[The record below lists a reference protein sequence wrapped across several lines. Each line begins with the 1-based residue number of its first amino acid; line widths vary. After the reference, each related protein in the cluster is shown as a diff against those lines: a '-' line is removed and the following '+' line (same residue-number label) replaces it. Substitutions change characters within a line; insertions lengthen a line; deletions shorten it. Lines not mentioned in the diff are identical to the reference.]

1 MAIAESLKALVIA
14 AIIIDTIGL
23 GLRSFARAKVQGSFG
38 YDDAVLAFS
47 LLGYAVFVSFTLVAL
62 HYGYGVLT
70 PEPWHDAK
78 QAIKYFYIC
87 QLAYVLTSIIVKV
100 GIALVLIRIN
110 VKRSI
115 RHIIVIALT
124 LFLISALAFF
134 FLLALQCRPISSI
147 WGATE
152 GSCYD
157 YAIVRKSGIA
167 YSAVD
172 IAVNFL
178 YSSLPIVMLYGIQMS
193 RRLKISAIFLLGI
206 GFVSSI
212 ATVVRFKYIVQVP
225 DRHKTLTKTKEIENN
240 LVVIAWTHVE
250 IFLAIL
256 ATSLIALR
264 PLLRRAGEVVDTWR
278 RGYASSQI
286 KSDDEHE
293 LSNSTER
300 TGSAHG
306 KGQGPNEYSSEVTLA
321 DDRL

>member
-1 MAIAESLKALVIA
+1 MAVAESLKALVIA
-14 AIIIDTIGL
+14 AVVIDTVGL
-23 GLRSFARAKVQGSFG
+23 GLRSFARARVQGSFG
-38 YDDAVLAFS
+38 YDDAVLALS
-47 LLGYAVFVSFTLVAL
+47 LVGYAIFASFTLVAL

-70 PEPWHDAK
+70 PEPWHNPT
-78 QAIKYFYIC
+78 QAIKFFYIL
-87 QLAYVLTSIIVKV
+87 QLVYVLDSMIVKV

-110 VKRSI
+110 VQRSI
-115 RHIIVIALT
+115 RHIIIIALT

-147 WGATE
+147 WGATQ

-172 IAVNFL
+172 IAANFL
-178 YSSLPIVMLYGIQMS
+178 YSSLPVVILYRVQMS
-193 RRLKISAIFLLGI
+193 RRLKISAMFLLGI

-225 DRHKTLTKTKEIENN
+225 DRHKTLVKTKEIENN
-240 LVVIAWTHVE
+240 LTVIAWTHVE

-264 PLLRRAGEVVDTWR
+264 PLLRRTGELVDTWR

-293 LSNSTER
+293 LANSRER
-300 TGSAHG
+300 TSSARG
-306 KGQGPNEYSSEVTLA
+306 KGPGTNEYSSEVTLA
-321 DDRL
+321 DDRV